1 MNFTLD
7 QLEAFSASAE
17 TGSFSAAARKLGK
30 AQSAVSMAIANL
42 EIDLGLELF
51 DRAGKYPV
59 LTLTGEM
66 FLREAETILSR
77 CRSMQNKAAVLAE
90 TMEGRV
96 RLAVSETLPHLAF
109 KDGILLKN
117 FKAQFPETELEILS
131 GSLNDV
137 WDMIERDR
145 IDFGV
150 MMPTEI
156 LLDRWKSRSDFQIV
170 GKMNFIPA
178 AHPKHGLGKAGIDI
192 SALDLVLQIEVTSR
206 GGEQETQLPVFSSR
220 VWWVENEY
228 LIRDLLLQG
237 VGWGILPEHLIKEDL
252 YAGRLE
258 QIQVDMGEAVLS
270 APILMA
276 WSKDRPLGRAGDWL
290 FSAMKR
296 YYS

>member
-7 QLEAFSASAE
+7 QLDAFSASVE

-30 AQSAVSMAIANL
+30 AQSAVSTAISNL
-42 EIDLGLELF
+42 EIDLGLVLF
-51 DRAGKYPV
+51 DRSGKYPV
-59 LTLTGEM
+59 LTPTGEL

-77 CRSMQNKAAVLAE
+77 CRSMQTKAAALSE
-90 TMEGRV
+90 TMESRV
-96 RLAVSETLPHLAF
+96 RLAVSESLPNIAF
-109 KDGILLKN
+109 KDGMLLKH
-117 FKAQFPETELEILS
+117 FKARFPETELEILS

-137 WDMIERDR
+137 WDMVDQDR

-150 MMPTEI
+150 MMPTE
-156 LLDRWKSRSDFQIV
+156 LLMDRWKSRSDFQIV
-170 GKMNFIPA
+170 GKMNFIPV
-178 AHPKHGLGKAGIDI
+178 AHPKYGLGKVGLDI
-192 SALDLVLQIEVTSR
+192 SALDSVLQIEVTSR
-206 GGEQETQLPVFSSR
+206 GGEQETELPVFSSR

-228 LIRDLLLQG
+228 LTRDLLIQG
-237 VGWGILPEHLIKEDL
+237 MGWGILPEHLIKDDL
-252 YAGRLE
+252 AANRLE
-258 QIQVDMGEAVLS
+258 QIQVDMGKAILS

>member
-7 QLEAFSASAE
+7 QLESFSASAE

-30 AQSAVSMAIANL
+30 AQSAVSTAISNL

-59 LTLTGEM
+59 LTLTGEL

-77 CRSMQNKAAVLAE
+77 CRSMQTKAAALAE
-90 TMEGRV
+90 TMESRV
-96 RLAVSETLPHLAF
+96 RLAVSESLPHIAF
-109 KDGILLKN
+109 KDGMLLKR

-137 WDMIERDR
+137 WDMIDQDR

-150 MMPTEI
+150 MMPTE
-156 LLDRWKSRSDFQIV
+156 LFLDRWKSRSDFQIV
-170 GKMNFIPA
+170 GKMNFIPV
-178 AHPKHGLGKAGIDI
+178 AHPKYGLGKAGLDI

-228 LIRDLLLQG
+228 LTRDLLRQG
-237 VGWGILPEHLIKEDL
+237 MGWGILPEHLIRDDL
-252 YAGRLE
+252 DANRLE
-258 QIQVDMGEAVLS
+258 QVQVDMGEAILS

-276 WSKDRPLGRAGDWL
+276 WSKDRPLGRAGNWL
-290 FSAMKR
+290 FSAMKK

>member
-7 QLEAFSASAE
+7 QLEAFSASVE

-30 AQSAVSMAIANL
+30 AQSAVSTAISNL
-42 EIDLGLELF
+42 EIDLGLALF

-59 LTLTGEM
+59 LTPTGEL

-77 CRSMQNKAAVLAE
+77 CRSMQTKAAALAE
-90 TMEGRV
+90 TMESRV
-96 RLAVSETLPHLAF
+96 RLAVSESLPNIAF
-109 KDGILLKN
+109 KDGMLLKG

-137 WDMIERDR
+137 WDMIDQDR

-150 MMPTEI
+150 MMPTEL
-156 LLDRWKSRSDFQIV
+156 LLDRWTSRSDFQIV
-170 GKMNFIPA
+170 GKMNFIPV
-178 AHPKHGLGKAGIDI
+178 AHPKYGLGKAGLDI
-192 SALDLVLQIEVTSR
+192 SALDPVLQIEVTSR
-206 GGEQETQLPVFSSR
+206 GGEEETPLPVFSSR

-228 LIRDLLLQG
+228 LTRDLLLQG
-237 VGWGILPEHLIKEDL
+237 MGWGILPEHLIKDDL
-252 YAGRLE
+252 DANRLE
-258 QIQVDMGEAVLS
+258 QVRVDMGEAILS

-276 WSKDRPLGRAGDWL
+276 WSKDRPLGRAGGWL